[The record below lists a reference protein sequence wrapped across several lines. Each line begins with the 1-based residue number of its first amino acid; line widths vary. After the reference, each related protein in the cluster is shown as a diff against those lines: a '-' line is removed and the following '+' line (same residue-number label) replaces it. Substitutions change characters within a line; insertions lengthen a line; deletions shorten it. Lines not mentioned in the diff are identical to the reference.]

1 MISPLT
7 LYHNP
12 DCSKSR
18 AAHQLLTERLGEG
31 GFRVVEYK
39 TQGLRRVTLQ
49 TLLVKLD
56 LAAKAIVRPKEAAEQ
71 GVDVDSASEAQ
82 LLTALEA
89 HPGIMQRPIAEGAI
103 TAVIGRPPENVLTLL
118 PSS

>member
-1 MISPLT
+1 MTAPLT

-39 TQGLRRVTLQ
+39 TQGLGRVEIQ

-56 LAAKAIVRPKEAAEQ
+56 MDAKAIVRPKEAADH
-71 GVDVDSASEAQ
+71 GVDVDNASEAQ

-89 HPGIMQRPIAEGAI
+89 HPGIMQRPIAEGSI
-103 TAVIGRPPENVLTLL
+103 SAVIGRPPEQVLTLL
-118 PSS
+118 PS